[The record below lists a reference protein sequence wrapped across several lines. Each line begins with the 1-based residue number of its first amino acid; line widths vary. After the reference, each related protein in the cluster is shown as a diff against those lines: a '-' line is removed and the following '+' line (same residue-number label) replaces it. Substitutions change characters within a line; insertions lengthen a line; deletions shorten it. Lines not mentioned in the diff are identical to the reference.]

1 MGTNRQF
8 DKNSR
13 SKTYKEINLFKKLNS
28 QSQSS
33 PRPLPPRI
41 PSPTIPGSAQWPPT
55 RPSDPA
61 TDRSTLSSVATMTSS
76 QLRPN
81 TGANRASLARP
92 SSTTAS
98 TGPTAATA
106 LCSATGQCPKW
117 ALANQSTLSTT
128 SARRTRTA
136 RSASARST
144 ATRALASLSATLGD
158 TRPSEML
165 SSPRTLPAHAS
176 ASCSSATCSSS
187 RTRTPPRT
195 CGPRTTIFSG
205 PRLAGTTKTPTT
217 APPAATAQSSTSA
230 AAATPV
236 PTTGS
241 ISTNSSAVPITALL
255 ELRTSAN
262 HLITYT

>member
-13 SKTYKEINLFKKLNS
+13 SKTYKEINLFKNLNS

-41 PSPTIPGSAQWPPT
+41 PSPTIPGSAQWPQT
-55 RPSDPA
+55 QPSDPA
-61 TDRSTLSSVATMTSS
+61 TDRSTLASVATMTSS

-106 LCSATGQCPKW
+106 SCLATGQCPKW
-117 ALANQSTLSTT
+117 ALANQSTLWTT

-158 TRPSEML
+158 TRPSEVL

-176 ASCSSATCSSS
+176 ASCSSVTCSSS

-195 CGPRTTIFSG
+195 CGPRTTISSG

-217 APPAATAQSSTSA
+217 VRRAATAQSSTSA

-255 ELRTSAN
+255 ELTISAKS
-262 HLITYT
+262 

>member
-61 TDRSTLSSVATMTSS
+61 TDRSIPGSDAMMILSR
-76 QLRPN
+76 LRRN

-106 LCSATGQCPKW
+106 SCLATVQCPRW
-117 ALANQSTLSTT
+117 ALGNQSTLWTT

-136 RSASARST
+136 RSAFARST
-144 ATRALASLSATLGD
+144 ATCIGEFVRYTWRYATKRNAFESKDAPGSCQRELFECDLQFVED
-158 TRPSEML
+158 TY
-165 SSPRTLPAHAS
+165 
-176 ASCSSATCSSS
+176 
-187 RTRTPPRT
+187 
-195 CGPRTTIFSG
+195 
-205 PRLAGTTKTPTT
+205 TTKDVWTEDYHLFW
-217 APPAATAQSSTSA
+217 SK
-230 AAATPV
+230 
-236 PTTGS
+236 TGWD
-241 ISTNSSAVPITALL
+241 N
-255 ELRTSAN
+255 EDAN
-262 HLITYT
+262 NCPSG